1 MNVSEQQDIR
11 LINEEPKK
19 PYTAPVLSEYG
30 NMTTLT
36 QGSLL
41 LSIVT
46 PLTATIADVAG
57 G

>member
-19 PYTAPVLSEYG
+19 LYTAPVLSEYG

-36 QGSLL
+36 QGSLV
-41 LSIVT
+41 LSVVT
-46 PLTATIADVAG
+46 PLTATLADVAG